1 MGLDNED
8 EYPIAAKAIQNNF
21 YMEDLI
27 KSAEIP
33 EEAIQVFI
41 QLQLLLS
48 QHDFELQKWI
58 SNNDAVT
65 EASQKTRSQ

>member
-27 KSAEIP
+27 KSTEIP

-48 QHDFELQKWI
+48 HDFEPQKWI